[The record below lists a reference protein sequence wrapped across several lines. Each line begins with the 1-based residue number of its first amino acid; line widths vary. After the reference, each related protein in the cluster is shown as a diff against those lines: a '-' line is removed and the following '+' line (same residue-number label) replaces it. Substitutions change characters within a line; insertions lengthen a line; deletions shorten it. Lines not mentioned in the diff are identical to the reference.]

1 MLLKVTVLKINQLSF
16 SNKSTLT
23 TEIFQANMPRAARIP
38 QRRSA
43 RSTTLA
49 STTSS
54 STSRTTAVA
63 PPASGVHTTP
73 STSNLQPTTS
83 SSGIQSVPSFA
94 RASSSPTTTLQ
105 HETSFSN
112 EQIAKIQSLI
122 QSTLRDTV
130 EEVTTKAAQAA
141 TALAGIQQ
149 QSCNTGAESASAPPA
164 PRPASYAALPIQI
177 EGTLHNPTS
186 ATSSHSASS
195 VDGGFTP
202 EIPASY
208 VRSIQNGEF
217 FDLAKLLPQNLQ
229 RLSTFEN
236 ENVSLMVG
244 PNSELKL
251 AMTPSN
257 SRLKQ
262 IDNIEDWTTAFTMF
276 MKVFVKKFPNKASE
290 FIEYLDIIR
299 YAAKYHRSYGWLIY
313 DYKFRHKAANDKSIA
328 WGEVDQQLWVRVFTV
343 NQAQLFE
350 DCSI

>member
-1 MLLKVTVLKINQLSF
+1 M
-16 SNKSTLT
+16 
-23 TEIFQANMPRAARIP
+23 
-38 QRRSA
+38 
-43 RSTTLA
+43 
-49 STTSS
+49 
-54 STSRTTAVA
+54 
-63 PPASGVHTTP
+63 
-73 STSNLQPTTS
+73 
-83 SSGIQSVPSFA
+83 
-94 RASSSPTTTLQ
+94 
-105 HETSFSN
+105 
-112 EQIAKIQSLI
+112 
-122 QSTLRDTV
+122 
-130 EEVTTKAAQAA
+130 EEVATKAAQAA

-164 PRPASYAALPIQI
+164 PRPSSYAALPIQI

-208 VRSIQNGEF
+208 VRLIQNGEF

-350 DCSI
+350 DCSISNLLPKNVIESGVFSYGPSSISNRAGAGRDGFCSSFNKGWTCPPGCKYIHACNKPGCRGNHAGIRCFYQPISSPQNQGALQPRNQNFRR